1 MIQAGAIETRV
12 AGVSFKNRDGS
23 SRQKP
28 LKRVKAKDP
37 IELLREP
44 QNPFDPNAIGVWW
57 EDKKGLRHQLGY
69 VPRHLAALLAP
80 LLDHGLKVMPSVAR
94 RTGGGPLTLVGA
106 RLRLDGDF
114 EGLNLPVRTG
124 LEPVVLAVE
133 ALAAAVAADDAEGG
147 PEDGMPA
154 LGGLWAD

>member
-1 MIQAGAIETRV
+1 MTQVGALESRI
-12 AGVSFKNRDGS
+12 AGVSFTNRDGS

-37 IELLREP
+37 VELLREP

-80 LLDHGLKVMPSVAR
+80 LLDRGLVVAPAIAR
-94 RTGGGPLTLVGA
+94 RTGGGPLALVGA
-106 RLRLDGDF
+106 RLRLEGDF

-124 LEPVVLAVE
+124 LEPSFSREALVA
-133 ALAAAVAADDAEGG
+133 ALAADEAEAG
-147 PEDGMPA
+147 PEDGAPA
-154 LGGLWAD
+154 LGGLWAT